1 MPSPADVPISA
12 LRSGSDDLAAH
23 VRALTPDQLTGP
35 SGASEW
41 TVAQVLSHLGSG
53 AEVGQAGLEASLGS
67 AGAPPA
73 DFNRSVWAR
82 WDAMS
87 PQDQAA
93 GFLTANESFVAYY
106 EAIDDATRSTASV
119 DMRRLPEPVDLATH
133 ASFRL
138 NELTL
143 HSWDVRVAADQQ
155 ATLAPEAVEPLL
167 GVLPY
172 LMSWLGK
179 PSPALS
185 GGNLVVGVHTS
196 APDTDFGLEI
206 TDTVTLIDPP
216 PEPDATLV
224 LPTESWLRLASGR
237 LGAAVTPA
245 GVTVTGPLD
254 LDTLRA
260 VFPGF

>member
-53 AEVGQAGLEASLGS
+53 AEIGRAGLEAALGS

-87 PQDQAA
+87 PEDQAA

-119 DMRRLPEPVDLATH
+119 EMRRLPEPIDLATH

-143 HSWDVRVAADQQ
+143 HSWDVRVAQDSQ
-155 ATLAPEAVEPLL
+155 ATLAPEALKSLL

-172 LMSWLGK
+172 LMGWLGK

-185 GGNLVVGVHTS
+185 GGNLVMGVHTT
-196 APDTDFGLEI
+196 APERDFGLEI

-216 PEPDATLV
+216 TEPDATLV

-237 LGAAVTPA
+237 LAAAVTPD
-245 GVTVTGPLD
+245 GVTVTGQLTLD
-254 LDTLRA
+254 DLRRL
-260 VFPGF
+260 FPGF